1 MVRSDYEKKKLSIFL
16 FCCIGVFVTYL
27 FTGCSTLKTIDN
39 TDVVVGNQVAVTK
52 LEDTIGELDR
62 ASTRSRERLE
72 IVIRDS
78 RKIEDG
84 LSRLEYLFDAY
95 ESEVNRLLD
104 EIDRIR
110 REAAE
115 DQRTVKDASKD
126 KYNMLNNTGGNDTN

>member
-1 MVRSDYEKKKLSIFL
+1 MIRSNYEKKKLSIFL
-16 FCCIGVFVTYL
+16 FCCIGIVVACI

-39 TDVVVGNQVAVTK
+39 TDVVVGNQVAATK

-84 LSRLEYLFDAY
+84 LSRLEFLFNSY
-95 ESEVNRLLD
+95 ESEVNRLLE

-115 DQRTVKDASKD
+115 NQRKVKNAS
-126 KYNMLNNTGGNDTN
+126 

>member
-1 MVRSDYEKKKLSIFL
+1 MVRSNYEKKNLSNFL
-16 FCCIGVFVTYL
+16 FCCIGIVVACI

-39 TDVVVGNQVAVTK
+39 TNAVIRNQIATTK
-52 LEDTIGELDR
+52 LEDAIGELDR
-62 ASTRSRERLE
+62 TSTRSRERLE

-84 LSRLEYLFDAY
+84 LSKLEFLFNSY

-115 DQRTVKDASKD
+115 DQRTVKDAS
-126 KYNMLNNTGGNDTN
+126 

>member
-1 MVRSDYEKKKLSIFL
+1 MVRSNYEKKKLSNFL
-16 FCCIGVFVTYL
+16 FCYIIVFVTCF

-39 TDVVVGNQVAVTK
+39 TDAVVGNQVAATK

-72 IVIRDS
+72 IIIRDS

-84 LSRLEYLFDAY
+84 LSRLEYLFDSY

-110 REAAE
+110 REATE
-115 DQRTVKDASKD
+115 DQRTVKDAS
-126 KYNMLNNTGGNDTN
+126 

>member
-1 MVRSDYEKKKLSIFL
+1 MVRSNYEKKKSKIFL
-16 FCCIGVFVTYL
+16 FCCIGVIVTCI

-39 TDVVVGNQVAVTK
+39 TDAVIGNQVAATK
-52 LEDTIGELDR
+52 LEDAIGELDR
-62 ASTRSRERLE
+62 TSTRSRERLE

-84 LSRLEYLFDAY
+84 LSRLEFLFVSY
-95 ESEVNRLLD
+95 ESEVNRLLE

-115 DQRTVKDASKD
+115 NKRTVKDAS
-126 KYNMLNNTGGNDTN
+126 

>member
-1 MVRSDYEKKKLSIFL
+1 MVRSNYEKKKLSIFL
-16 FCCIGVFVTYL
+16 FCCIGIFVTCL

-39 TDVVVGNQVAVTK
+39 TDVVVGNQVAATK

-84 LSRLEYLFDAY
+84 LSRLEYLFDSY

>member
-1 MVRSDYEKKKLSIFL
+1 MIRSNYEKKKFIIFL
-16 FCCIGVFVTYL
+16 FYCIGVFVTCI

-39 TDVVVGNQVAVTK
+39 TDAVIGNQIAATK

-62 ASTRSRERLE
+62 VSTRSRERLE

-84 LSRLEYLFDAY
+84 LSRLEYLFNSY
-95 ESEVNRLLD
+95 ESEVNRLLE

-110 REAAE
+110 RKAAE
-115 DQRTVKDASKD
+115 DQRTVKDAS
-126 KYNMLNNTGGNDTN
+126 

>member
-1 MVRSDYEKKKLSIFL
+1 MIRSNYEKKKFIIFL
-16 FCCIGVFVTYL
+16 FYCIGVFVTCI

-39 TDVVVGNQVAVTK
+39 TDVVVGNQVAATK

-84 LSRLEYLFDAY
+84 LSRLEFLFNSY
-95 ESEVNRLLD
+95 ESEVNRLLE

-115 DQRTVKDASKD
+115 NQRKVKNAS
-126 KYNMLNNTGGNDTN
+126 

>member
-1 MVRSDYEKKKLSIFL
+1 MKKRSLVIFFFVALVLLLPVFSQDAQPSKPSTIQTLS
-16 FCCIGVFVTYL
+16 
-27 FTGCSTLKTIDN
+27 
-39 TDVVVGNQVAVTK
+39 
-52 LEDTIGELDR
+52 
-62 ASTRSRERLE
+62 LE

-84 LSRLEYLFDAY
+84 LSKLEFLFNSY

-115 DQRTVKDASKD
+115 DQRTVKDAS
-126 KYNMLNNTGGNDTN
+126 